1 MQPNL
6 GHFSPLLAW
15 MGSISRRRVLSWAVV
30 GIAASGAGC
39 RSRDREGLAEA
50 GAPRSPG
57 HVLGAGEWET
67 LAALV
72 ARILP
77 SDDGPGAREANVVGF
92 VDAQLATKELAP
104 VAPVILEAARRLET
118 IARDRFARSFAALE
132 VAEQDSLAH
141 AMSRGELFAPPFPG
155 REVFAALHTLTL
167 EGFLSDP
174 LHGGNAGQI
183 GWHYVD
189 FAEPTLRTPGG
200 AHHHP
205 LPVVK

>member
-6 GHFSPLLAW
+6 AHYSSLLEW
-15 MGSISRRRVLSWAVV
+15 MSTISRRRVLSWAVV
-30 GIAASGAGC
+30 GIAVSGAAC
-39 RSRDREGLAEA
+39 RSREGRGAAE
-50 GAPRSPG
+50 GDAPHSPG
-57 HVLGAGEWET
+57 QILGASEWQT
-67 LAALV
+67 IDALV

-92 VDAQLATKELAP
+92 IDAQLATKELGP
-104 VAPVILEAARRLET
+104 IAPVILEAARRLET
-118 IARDRFARSFAALE
+118 LARDRFARSFSLLDAA
-132 VAEQDSLAH
+132 AQDALAH
-141 AMSRGELFAPPFPG
+141 AMSRGELFPPPFPG

-183 GWHYVD
+183 GWRYVD